1 MALQKRIIALV
12 PDLLAASR
20 IAEAAKRAG
29 LRVEVIESRSE
40 LDALLPSASLLVLDL
55 GIAGSDMAAA
65 AARAQGVPV
74 IAFGRHNELAR
85 TRAAQAAGIDR
96 FYPRGRFLGDL
107 AAILQQA
114 LAGASVVTHRE
125 APLTPAAANSKLHR
139 PSQPPT
145 SSPAAP

>member
-1 MALQKRIIALV
+1 VALQKRIIALV

-65 AARAQGVPV
+65 VARAQGVPV
-74 IAFGRHNELAR
+74 IAFGRHTDLAR
-85 TRAAQAAGIDR
+85 IRAAHSVGIDH
-96 FYPRGRFLGDL
+96 FYPRGRFLEDV

-114 LAGASVVTHRE
+114 LAGAS
-125 APLTPAAANSKLHR
+125 A
-139 PSQPPT
+139 
-145 SSPAAP
+145 

>member
-1 MALQKRIIALV
+1 MALQKRILALV

-20 IAEAAKRAG
+20 IKEAAKSAD

-55 GIAGSDMAAA
+55 SIAGLDMAAAA

-74 IAFGRHNELAR
+74 IAFGRHTDLAR
-85 TRAAQAAGIDR
+85 IRAAHSAGIDR
-96 FYPRGRFLGDL
+96 FYPRGRFLDDL

-114 LAGASVVTHRE
+114 LASAS
-125 APLTPAAANSKLHR
+125 A
-139 PSQPPT
+139 
-145 SSPAAP
+145 